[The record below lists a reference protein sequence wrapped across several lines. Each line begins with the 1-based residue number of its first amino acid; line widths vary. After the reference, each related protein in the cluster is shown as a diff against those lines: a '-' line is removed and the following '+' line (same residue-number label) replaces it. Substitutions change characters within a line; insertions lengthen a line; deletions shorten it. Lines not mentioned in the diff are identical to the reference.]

1 MTVSV
6 LIISHHDIGTA
17 LTSALAQIIGHTPLL
32 IDKLEIGFDMP
43 VETAQSLLEEKIDLL
58 NQGDGI
64 LILTDLFG
72 ATPCNIA
79 NKYQEPN
86 KISVVSGVNLPML
99 LKLATNPRLPLEEM
113 AKNAKSGGKTGIVN
127 CQKFAALVVQE
138 S

>member
-17 LTSALAQIIGHTPLL
+17 LTSALAQIIGHTPLT

-43 VETAQSLLEEKIDLL
+43 VEEAQTLLEEKIEVLD
-58 NQGDGI
+58 QGDGI
-64 LILTDLFG
+64 LMLTDLFG

-79 NKYQEPN
+79 SRYQQAG
-86 KISVVSGVNLPML
+86 KVSVVSGVNLPML
-99 LKLATNPRLPLEEM
+99 LKLATNPRQSLEEM
-113 AKNAKSGGKTGIVN
+113 AESAESGGKTGIIN
-127 CQKFAALVVQE
+127 CQRFVAYLSQN